1 MPAAEPASRYPALL
15 LAVVTIIPLLSIS
28 GLLRSYEA
36 TRQLAASNRDPY
48 GVELAMRRFTAARQ
62 QLPAG
67 ARVAYFTDVP
77 LDTEAGVAAFLAAQH
92 ALAPCLLVEP
102 SGDESPAWGAGN
114 FSRPQPYER
123 PGYRVIADLGNG
135 VILYRREERR

>member
-15 LAVVTIIPLLSIS
+15 LAVAVLVSVLSIS
-28 GLLRSYEA
+28 GLLRSYR
-36 TRQLAASNRDPY
+36 TTGQLAASSRDPY
-48 GVELAMRRFTAARQ
+48 GVELAMRRFAPARR

-77 LDTEAGVAAFLAAQH
+77 LNTEAGVAAFLAAQH
-92 ALAPCLLVEP
+92 ALAPCLLVDP
-102 SGDESPAWGAGN
+102 SGDQSPAWGAGN
-114 FSRPQPYER
+114 FSRPQPYEQ